1 MRTAELL
8 DSLKQQEPI
17 SLSQILDAKEQRVC
31 RQQEMMSRETGNSPK
46 TLISFTLNIAG
57 AIKSFPLFTQ
67 AFVEGSRQI
76 LRELSY
82 AGVEILEK
90 REFCGKTGDEC
101 YLLVRESPKK
111 IKELM
116 VAIEEGSELGRLFDI
131 DVMSPDIPKISR
143 SDLGLPPRK
152 CLVCGQKAAVC
163 ARSRAHSIEEIWART
178 VEIICEFLNQR
189 LADRIARDA
198 CRALLY
204 EVNVT
209 PKPGLVD
216 RNNNGSHRD
225 MDIFTFAD
233 SACAL
238 YPYFKSCALQGL
250 AGKENP
256 QELFCSLR
264 PLGREAEEQMKLA
277 TGGVNTHKGAIFS
290 MGIFCAAAGRMADKS
305 ASGKEFSNLCAQMCR
320 HLMDDFK
327 DIEKKETLSY
337 GERLYREYGIT
348 GIRGE
353 AAQGFP
359 SVFEIGL
366 PKLKEEISQGKSMND
381 AGVSVLIALISKVQ
395 DTNIITR
402 SDRETLLWAQKE
414 AKQVLKNGVKEEQVQ
429 SLDQLFIEKNISPGG
444 CADLLALSFF
454 VYFCHQEKE
463 DT

>member
-31 RQQEMMSRETGNSPK
+31 CQQEMMSRETGSFPK

-67 AFVEGSRQI
+67 AFVEGKRQI

-256 QELFCSLR
+256 QDLFCSLR
-264 PLGREAEEQMKLA
+264 PLGREAEEQMKQA
-277 TGGVNTHKGAIFS
+277 TNGVNTHKGAIFS
-290 MGIFCAAAGRMADKS
+290 MGIFCAAAGRMADRS
-305 ASGKEFSNLCAQMCR
+305 ASKKEFSSLCAQMCR

-327 DIEKKETLSY
+327 GIGKKETLSY
-337 GERLYREYGIT
+337 GEKLYKEYGIT

-414 AKQVLKNGVKEEQVQ
+414 AQQVLKNGVKEEEVKL
-429 SLDQLFIEKNISPGG
+429 LDQLFIEKNISPGG
-444 CADLLALSFF
+444 CADLLALCFF